1 MNPLVQQLQQAL
13 EPYQPAAGP
22 LKICLAFSGGLDSRV
37 LLELAWLLQ
46 KSRPK
51 QLQLSALHINHQLSQ
66 KADQW
71 AAFCQQTCQ
80 HKNIPVK
87 VARVTPDNYPG
98 ASLEARAR
106 QARYQIFSEHLQP
119 GELLLQAH
127 HRKDQAETL
136 LLRLLRGAG
145 TQGLASI
152 PVSRPLGQ
160 GQLLRPLLNTPREE
174 LETFARSNQLQWVE
188 DDSNQQDHFDRN
200 YLRLNILPQLEKRF
214 PAAEQNLAL
223 SAQLA
228 REAQQLHQDLAEL
241 DLDKTLTASDDCL
254 DIPALLELPSYR
266 RTNLLR
272 FWLHQRQLPLPGLH
286 LWQSLE
292 QFLIARE
299 DAQPLVEWGE
309 TDNRIQ
315 ARRFQ
320 NRLYIET
327 ASHFQPL
334 PKNWQTTWNNQ
345 PPLTTPCGPIKLQLR
360 NTQTGE
366 TPSELQVTT
375 RQGGEKIRL
384 PNRGTRDV
392 KRLLQERNLP
402 PWQRQQLPFIWHQR
416 QLIAVGDQLLAEGWE
431 RL

>member
-13 EPYQPAAGP
+13 ETFQPAAP
-22 LKICLAFSGGLDSRV
+22 LKICVALSGGLDSRV
-37 LLELAWLLQ
+37 LLEAA
-46 KSRPK
+46 R
-51 QLQLSALHINHQLSQ
+51 QLQRQTQPFQLRALHIHHGLSPQ
-66 KADQW
+66 ADSW
-71 AAFCQQTCQ
+71 ADFCQHLCQQHEIPLTC
-80 HKNIPVK
+80 VK
-87 VARVTPDNYPG
+87 VNPQDQPG

-106 QARYQIFSEHLQP
+106 QARYQVFSEHLQS

-145 TQGLASI
+145 TQGLSSI
-152 PVSRPLGQ
+152 PATRPLGQ
-160 GQLLRPLLNTPREE
+160 GHLLRPFLTIPRET
-174 LETFARSNQLQWVE
+174 LEAFAQNHQLQWIE
-188 DDSNQQDHFDRN
+188 DESNQQDHFDRN
-200 YLRLNILPQLEKRF
+200 YLRLKILPQLTERF
-214 PAAEQNLAL
+214 PAAEKNLAL

-228 REAQQLHQDLAEL
+228 SEAQQLHQDLAEL
-241 DLDKTLTASDDCL
+241 DLCKTQTASGDCL
-254 DIPALLELPSYR
+254 DVPAILELPNYR

-272 FWLHQRQLPLPGLH
+272 FWLHQRQLPLPGMH
-286 LWQSLE
+286 LWQPLE
-292 QFLIARE
+292 QLLIARE

-309 TDNRIQ
+309 TGKRIQ

-320 NRLYIET
+320 NHLYIEA
-327 ASHFQPL
+327 ASHFLPL
-334 PKNWQTTWNNQ
+334 PKNWQATWNNQ
-345 PPLTTPCGPIKLQLR
+345 PPLTTPCGLINLQLR

-366 TPSELQVTT
+366 TPSELQVTA

-402 PWQRQQLPFIWHQR
+402 PWQRQQLPFIWHQG

-431 RL
+431 RF